1 MRKLALVIPLIL
13 ACSTPPEI
21 ADTPP
26 LDVPDMTSPAAAPA
40 LVPAKLGRIVSQVL
54 FHTNPDGTKAD
65 MGRVQYDTE
74 FHSIVTLGYDR
85 LARMAW
91 LPTDSWVPVRRL
103 SDAPPAAHSAASS
116 VYADSACSVPFV
128 ITGEMYKPRF
138 AWLTVGQDSLGL
150 PSATAIYEVG
160 SSLEP
165 AALWT
170 RSGTCAQMTGA
181 QIALFMK
188 NRALWRLG
196 AEIQPERLAQ
206 AQIGAEIR

>member
-103 SDAPPAAHSAASS
+103 W
-116 VYADSACSVPFV
+116 
-128 ITGEMYKPRF
+128 K
-138 AWLTVGQDSLGL
+138 
-150 PSATAIYEVG
+150 
-160 SSLEP
+160 
-165 AALWT
+165 
-170 RSGTCAQMTGA
+170 
-181 QIALFMK
+181 
-188 NRALWRLG
+188 
-196 AEIQPERLAQ
+196 
-206 AQIGAEIR
+206 